1 MKRVIVIAAILLL
14 VSGAFGAE
22 LLVPGQYSTIQSAI
36 DASAAGDTVIISP
49 GTYTGEG
56 NYNISYFR

>member
-14 VSGAFGAE
+14 ASGAFGAE
-22 LLVPGQYSTIQSAI
+22 LLVPGQYPTIQSAI

-49 GTYTGEG
+49 GTYSGVG
-56 NYNISYFR
+56 NYNIAFYR